1 MRKEEERR
9 ENSYLIL
16 GIELSGLEWSCLA
29 SKNMR
34 DENGLGEGIE
44 RMRWRRGSLRWIRP
58 RGDFDRRCISSES
71 TSSEELEWVVMG
83 ERRKRIVMSR
93 KED

>member
-29 SKNMR
+29 SKKMR
-34 DENGLGEGIE
+34 EENGLGEGIE
-44 RMRWRRGSLRWIRP
+44 RMRRRRGSLRWIMP
-58 RGDFDRRCISSES
+58 SGDFDRSSINSES
-71 TSSEELEWVVMG
+71 KSSEELEWVMGMRRNSRVMN
-83 ERRKRIVMSR
+83 RR
-93 KED
+93 ED